1 MTLLS
6 FLSDL
11 SFGSK
16 PQIKVMLDGTT
27 SKEIRICMDV
37 GNIMQEHK
45 APGAISIM
53 LLKGS
58 VRISSNNEEVTLNE
72 GDMLYFEANVPHSLE
87 ADEQAVIRLVLSKN
101 DTTQRVQNLLKLR

>member
-1 MTLLS
+1 MNVLS

-11 SFGSK
+11 SFGNK
-16 PQIKVMLDGTT
+16 PQIKVMFDGTT
-27 SKEIRICMDV
+27 SKEIRICMDT

-45 APGAISIM
+45 APGAITIM

-58 VRISSNNEEVTLNE
+58 VRISSNEEVTLQV
-72 GDMLYFEANVPHSLE
+72 GDMLYFDANVPHSLE

-101 DTTQRVQNLLKLR
+101 DTTQRVQNLLKPL